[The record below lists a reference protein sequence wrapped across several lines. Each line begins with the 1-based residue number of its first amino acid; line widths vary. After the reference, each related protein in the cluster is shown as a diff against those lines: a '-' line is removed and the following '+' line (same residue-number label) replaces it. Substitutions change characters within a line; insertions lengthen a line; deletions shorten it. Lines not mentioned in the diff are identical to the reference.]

1 MELGG
6 ETAGTRTQDPRL
18 KRPLLYQ
25 LSYRPR
31 MQGVISD
38 YQRLAPKLRAATLCG
53 RDFNRTDA
61 EQRRDA
67 TAH

>member
-1 MELGG
+1 
-6 ETAGTRTQDPRL
+6 
-18 KRPLLYQ
+18 
-25 LSYRPR
+25 

-53 RDFNRTDA
+53 QDFNRTNA

-67 TAH
+67 TAHQEGSTEHQNLFV